1 MIANRSLQ
9 IFVLLL
15 LLSPLLITGS
25 PTPGEP
31 EEGAVV
37 EEITKG
43 WAAHRAGL
51 WPGDLILSWSRGD
64 GTSGPIRSDDLD
76 HIYIEQRP
84 RGVVTLQGIRDGASR
99 EWILPPA
106 AWDVS
111 IRPTLPEPLLALYE
125 QGLDRFATGDV
136 EAGTRSWRTALEVA
150 ETRQD
155 PLRASWLQFCLAL
168 ELAKAGQWTEAEAA
182 REAAIQRLEG
192 SHPAA
197 AAVILRDS
205 RWIDNFAERRSLWDL
220 SESYY
225 RRALILD
232 PEGSLTAATDLVLL
246 GQVVRSRGDFAAA
259 EDLFRRAYTIWRRL
273 APESTD
279 LAWTL
284 RELALMAFHRGDLDA
299 AQKGLLE
306 AMEIQKR
313 LTPES
318 LPESSPLMRFLLD
331 LGRIDVVRG
340 DLTTAEERFRRAL
353 ALAERLNFTGPRM
366 AIVVLGDL
374 ATLEMSRG
382 DLAMAEER
390 FRLAL
395 EINEEIEPESVSSTS
410 ALDYLGRL
418 AEQRG
423 DLAAAEEYHRRAL
436 HIWEKS
442 ATGTYWV
449 DGHVNQLLNLA
460 VIERLAGNLAKADEF
475 LQSALEIQERVMP
488 ETPDISEIYLHRA
501 TLAFERGDL
510 ALAEQMHGRALAIL
524 EKHSP
529 ESLSVSDSLDGLGTV
544 AFERGDLTKARAL
557 FGRALDIRKKVAP
570 GSTQVGQ
577 SLNHLG
583 HVDRREGRLAI
594 AAEHFC
600 RATDAFD
607 QQRKKLGGTME
618 GRAAF
623 GGTTAEP
630 YHDCLVA
637 LIDLGQLKDAFR
649 VLERGRARSFLDLLA
664 ERDLR
669 WTADLPPD
677 LARERKLTDAEYDRT
692 QAALDRLSPVRD
704 QAEVDRLL
712 VRLRELRARQEE
724 IAAKIRQTSPRAA
737 ALQDPQ
743 PLDLARARAALDPG
757 TVFLAWSIGRE
768 RSFLFVVQP
777 AGTDPGL
784 EVFPLSLS
792 DQDLRR
798 RVESFRNL
806 LLSADSD
813 RGELSR
819 QAGVLYNALFRP
831 AEARIAAAQRILV
844 SPDGP
849 LHTLPFA
856 ALVRDGHWLAEQK
869 PIHTVLS
876 ATVYAELKKSR
887 RQGPEAAPA
896 ALAAF
901 GDPHYPPMPPGR
913 SSTVHPEVRAAV
925 GRGLSL
931 TSLPST
937 RDEVR
942 GIASLYPEARTFL
955 GADATEERAK
965 AIGKDVRYLHFACHG
980 LLNERF
986 PLNSALALAIPEHPQ
1001 EGQDNGLLQAW
1012 EIFES
1017 VRLDADLVTLS
1028 ACDSALGQEIG
1039 GEGILGLTRAFQY
1052 AGARSVLASL
1062 WSVAD
1067 ASTATLMK
1075 SFYTHLSQGET
1086 KDAALRSAQ
1095 LDLMRS
1101 ARLSHPYYWAG
1112 FALYGDWR

>member
-1 MIANRSLQ
+1 MIPNRPLRV
-9 IFVLLL
+9 FFLLL
-15 LLSPLLITGS
+15 ALAPLPTAGASP
-25 PTPGEP
+25 PEEP
-31 EEGAVV
+31 EDGVVV
-37 EEITKG
+37 EEVLKDSP
-43 WAAHRAGL
+43 AERAGL
-51 WPGDLILSWSRGD
+51 RPGDLLLSWSRGE
-64 GTSGPIRSDDLD
+64 GNGGPVRSSFELLE
-76 HIYIEQRP
+76 IQAEQAP
-84 RGVVTLQGIRDGASR
+84 RGEVTLQGRREGTSR
-99 EWILPPA
+99 EWLLPPRP
-106 AWDVS
+106 WGVLT
-111 IRPTLPEPLLALYE
+111 RPTLPQTLLSLYIQARNLLA
-125 QGLDRFATGDV
+125 AGDF
-136 EAGTRSWRTALEVA
+136 EAGTARWRSAIEIA
-150 ETRQD
+150 ERRQD
-155 PLRASWLQFCLAL
+155 LLTASWLQARLAL
-168 ELAKAGQWTEAEAA
+168 QLAKAKRWSEADAA

-197 AAVILRDS
+197 AAEILRDG
-205 RWIDNFAERRSLWDL
+205 RWFGAFVEPLQLWERD
-220 SESYY
+220 EVDY
-225 RRALILD
+225 RRALALAPEESLAAALDLNALGIL
-232 PEGSLTAATDLVLL
+232 A
-246 GQVVRSRGDFAAA
+246 RNRGDYPAA
-259 EDLFRRAYTIWRRL
+259 EDLFRKAYAIQAKL
-273 APESTD
+273 APGSIA

-284 RELALMAFHRGDLDA
+284 RELAWTARFRGDIDAAHKSALEALNIQERLAPESLEIMILLLDVGIIAQDRGDLD
-299 AQKGLLE
+299 
-306 AMEIQKR
+306 
-313 LTPES
+313 
-318 LPESSPLMRFLLD
+318 
-331 LGRIDVVRG
+331 
-340 DLTTAEERFRRAL
+340 TAEERFRRAL
-353 ALAERLNFTGPRM
+353 TLSERLILDDAEVA
-366 AIVVLGDL
+366 AILPLRSLGLL
-374 ATLEMSRG
+374 AMDRG
-382 DLAMAEER
+382 DLAMAEDY
-390 FRLAL
+390 FRRALAL
-395 EINEEIEPESVSSTS
+395 RESLQPENPETGTELH
-410 ALDYLGRL
+410 ALGRL
-418 AEQRG
+418 AEKRG
-423 DLAAAEEYHRRAL
+423 DLASAEEHYRRAL
-436 HIWEKS
+436 EIWEKS
-442 ATGTYWV
+442 ALGPHFMGVRVY
-449 DGHVNQLLNLA
+449 QLYTLSA
-460 VIERLAGNLAKADEF
+460 IEKLKGNLAKADEP
-475 LQSALEIQERVMP
+475 LQRVQEIQDEIMP
-488 ETPDISEIYLHRA
+488 ESQLTTETCFHRA
-501 TLAFERGDL
+501 TLAVERGDL
-510 ALAEQMHGRALAIL
+510 ILAEEMHGRALAIL
-524 EKHSP
+524 EKLAP
-529 ESLSVSDSLDGLGTV
+529 EGLSASDHVEGLGTI
-544 AFERGDLTKARAL
+544 AFERGDLTKAREL
-557 FGRALDIRKKVAP
+557 FQRALVIREKMAP
-570 GSTQVGQ
+570 GSTRVGL
-577 SLNHLG
+577 SLNQLG
-583 HVDRREGRLAI
+583 RIDRREGHLAR

-600 RATDAFD
+600 HATEAFD

-630 YHDCLVA
+630 YHDCLAA
-637 LIDLGQLKDAFR
+637 LIDLGHLKDAFR
-649 VLERGRARSFLDLLA
+649 VLERGHARSFLDLLA

-712 VRLRELRARQEE
+712 VRLRELRVRQEE
-724 IAAKIRQTSPRAA
+724 IAAKVRQTSPRAA

-743 PLDLARARAALDPG
+743 PLDLAGARAALDPG
-757 TVFLAWSIGRE
+757 TLLLAWSIGRD

-784 EVFPLSLS
+784 EAFPLSLS

-806 LLSADSD
+806 LLRADAD

-955 GADATEERAK
+955 GAEATEERAK
-965 AIGKDVRYLHFACHG
+965 SIGKDARYLHFACHG
-980 LLNERF
+980 LLDERF
-986 PLNSALALAIPEHPQ
+986 PLNSALALTIPEHSG

-1028 ACDSALGQEIG
+1028 ACDSALGQEMG
-1039 GEGILGLTRAFQY
+1039 GEGLLGLTRAFQY

-1062 WSVAD
+1062 WSVSD
-1067 ASTATLMK
+1067 ASTAELMK
-1075 SFYTHLSQGET
+1075 SFYGYLQKGRS
-1086 KDAALRSAQ
+1086 KDEALRAAQ
-1095 LDLMRS
+1095 ADLIQGKS
-1101 ARLSHPYYWAG
+1101 FSHPYYWAA
-1112 FALYGDWR
+1112 FELTGDWR